1 MAQHAR
7 LEKACL
13 VVEGRRSRRPAETG
27 LGVALQAQQVYIAQ
41 LQHVRIRSAMHQ
53 VAGLAAVNLYGL
65 VLEYK
70 RPLLV
75 RMACEADR
83 ILRGRGSHLLGP
95 HCAVRIM
102 AVSTLDEPFVHSM
115 MERHV
120 EFGLL
125 RQVARITK
133 LGLRLHQHEIGVFAV
148 VRRMAGNATD
158 LVPRVFGVDSVHVL
172 RAARVAAQAARV
184 NFFRG
189 SFFEEEELGRVGWVS
204 YVARSGAVAILAA
217 VFGDP
222 TFLVRL
228 FPMRAFFPAVVNVL
242 VASLAALR
250 ARVVGSIRRG
260 PGFLFLYRECQY
272 VGGSRWKFRRRLCQ
286 NGKRPYP

>member
-133 LGLRLHQHEIGVFAV
+133 LGLRLHQHEMESLPWCGEWQETQLTSFLACSELIAFMCCVPPAWQPRQRASISFAEVFSKRKSLDV
-148 VRRMAGNATD
+148 SVGSAT
-158 LVPRVFGVDSVHVL
+158 
-172 RAARVAAQAARV
+172 
-184 NFFRG
+184 
-189 SFFEEEELGRVGWVS
+189 W
-204 YVARSGAVAILAA
+204 LAA
-217 VFGDP
+217 APWQSSQPCLAIPPSLYVCFQCE
-222 TFLVRL
+222 L
-228 FPMRAFFPAVVNVL
+228 FSQPL
-242 VASLAALR
+242 
-250 ARVVGSIRRG
+250 
-260 PGFLFLYRECQY
+260 
-272 VGGSRWKFRRRLCQ
+272 
-286 NGKRPYP
+286 